1 MKYLFDTNIFIRSKN
16 EMPEEIWPT
25 FWMRMAELIQ
35 DGKIFT
41 TEKVKEEIERGK
53 DELTQW
59 MKANETLGFYCSVDS
74 DVLNKYSEVQ
84 NWAKNTNRFTQIALD
99 DFARVA
105 DAYLVA
111 TAAAKGWTLLV
122 TYEVFDP
129 HCKKRVKI
137 PDACNALGVRI
148 CDLNTAFRD
157 LGVRV

>member
-16 EMPEEIWPT
+16 EMPEDVWPT
-25 FWMRMAELIQ
+25 FWMRMAELIR

-41 TEKVKEEIERGK
+41 SEKVKEEIERGR

-59 MKANETLGFYCSVDS
+59 MKANATLGFYCSVDG
-74 DVLNKYSEVQ
+74 DVLSKYSEVQ
-84 NWAKNTNRFTQIALD
+84 NWAQSTGRFTPVALD

-111 TAAAKGWTLLV
+111 TAAAKGWTLV
-122 TYEVFDP
+122 TYEVPDP
-129 HCKKRVKI
+129 NCKKRVKI
-137 PDACNALGVRI
+137 PDACNALGVEL

>member
-16 EMPEEIWPT
+16 EMPEDTWPT
-25 FWMRMAELIQ
+25 FWIRMAELIRE
-35 DGKIFT
+35 GKIFT

-59 MKANETLGFYCSVDS
+59 MKANEALGFYCSVDG
-74 DVLNKYSEVQ
+74 DVLNKYSVVQ

-111 TAAAKGWTLLV
+111 TAAAKGWTLV
-122 TYEVFDP
+122 TYEISDP
-129 HCKKRVKI
+129 ACKKRVKI
-137 PDACNALGVRI
+137 PDACHALGVRI
-148 CDLNTAFRD
+148 CDLNTVFRD

>member
-111 TAAAKGWTLLV
+111 TAAAKGWTLV

>member
-16 EMPEEIWPT
+16 EMPEDIWPT
-25 FWMRMAELIQ
+25 FWVRIAELIRE
-35 DGKIFT
+35 GKIFT
-41 TEKVKEEIERGK
+41 SEKVKEEIERSK

-59 MKANETLGFYCSVDS
+59 MKANETLGFYCSVDG

-84 NWAKNTNRFTQIALD
+84 NWAKNTNRFTQTALD

-105 DAYLVA
+105 DVYLVA
-111 TAAAKGWTLLV
+111 TAAAKGWTLV
-122 TYEVFDP
+122 TYETPDP
-129 HCKKRVKI
+129 NCKKRVKI

-148 CDLNTAFRD
+148 CDLNTTFRD